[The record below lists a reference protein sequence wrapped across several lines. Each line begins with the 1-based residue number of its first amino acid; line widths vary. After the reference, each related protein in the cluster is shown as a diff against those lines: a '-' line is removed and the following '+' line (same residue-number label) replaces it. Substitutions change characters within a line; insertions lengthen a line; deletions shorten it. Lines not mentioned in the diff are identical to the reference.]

1 MKTQNKVQLIGYVG
15 NDPKITTASNG
26 SKLARMRIATDR
38 FFKDE
43 NSNAV
48 KKTAWHN
55 ILAWEKQ
62 ADFAENNFLKGS
74 HILVEGFIIYRN
86 YKDKSGVT
94 KNITEIKAER
104 LMNLDR

>member
-1 MKTQNKVQLIGYVG
+1 MKTQNKIQLIGYVG
-15 NDPKITTASNG
+15 KDPVISTASNG

-43 NSNAV
+43 NNKPV
-48 KKTAWHN
+48 KQTAWHN
-55 ILAWEKQ
+55 ILAWEKK

-74 HILVEGFIIYRN
+74 HILIEGRIRYRN
-86 YKDKSGVT
+86 YKDKNGEPRH
-94 KNITEIKAER
+94 IAEIIAEM

>member
-1 MKTQNKVQLIGYVG
+1 MKTQNKVQLIGYAG
-15 NDPKITTASNG
+15 KDPVISTASNG
-26 SKLARMRIATDR
+26 SKLARIRIATDR

-43 NSNAV
+43 KGNGI

-55 ILAWEKQ
+55 IMAWEKK

-74 HILVEGFIIYRN
+74 HILVEGYIIYRT

-94 KNITEIKAER
+94 RNTTEIKAER